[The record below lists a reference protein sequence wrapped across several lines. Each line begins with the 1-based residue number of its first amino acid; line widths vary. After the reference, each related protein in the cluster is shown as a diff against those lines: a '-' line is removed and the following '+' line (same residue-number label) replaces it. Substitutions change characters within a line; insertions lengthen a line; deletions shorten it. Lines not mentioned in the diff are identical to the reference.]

1 MNRAPRRPVCPPA
14 LLGAML
20 LACLPA
26 CSDGPLLPDNQCVS
40 GWPDPGEPFEPA
52 APLAGVTPGIAWRT
66 PLGSSIN
73 DWLLLTDDRIAL
85 TAASSLYLLDHDGAL
100 LRRRSSAAFEN
111 VTSAVADDDGNF
123 YFAGHSVYSVD
134 PDGELRWLTPLPG
147 EDGRYPRAVGRLVR
161 EPGGDLYFG
170 ASDGHLYAVGGDGG
184 ALRWRTRLT
193 GDGQRP
199 PAVLGGVGDAV
210 LAIAR
215 DGAPQAQLWNTATG
229 APMAHFVGP
238 GGEHHGAM
246 FGRRLGI
253 VTQRLEDRGGAYPWM
268 HISVLDSCSRER
280 WHLPAR
286 RPQWPALI
294 GPDDQL
300 FVVERDDVE
309 DSPTF
314 VSVYD
319 VDGKRVAGPVAMPP
333 PWGIGADG
341 TIYAVACDSS
351 GYDGPSR
358 LHAYDSALEEQWM
371 LPLGDSCPMA
381 GPVINAGGRMFF
393 AWYFERV
400 AEIVAVQTAS
410 PGVARTSWPVRRHDA
425 RGTGWLD

>member
-1 MNRAPRRPVCPPA
+1 MNHPERRPSCPPA

-20 LACLPA
+20 LACLAA
-26 CSDGPLLPDNQCVS
+26 CGDGPLLPDNQCVS

-52 APLAGVTPGIAWRT
+52 APLAGVTPGVVWRT

-73 DWLLLTDDRIAL
+73 DWLLLTEDRIAM
-85 TAASSLYLLDHDGAL
+85 TTTSSLYLLDHEGTL

-123 YFAGHSVYSVD
+123 YFVGHSVYSVD

-147 EDGRYPRAVGRLVR
+147 ADGRYPRGVGRLVR

-170 ASDGHLYAVGGDGG
+170 ASDGHLYAVDGDDG

-253 VTQRLEDRGGAYPWM
+253 VTQRMEDRGGAYPWM
-268 HISVLDSCSRER
+268 HISVLDSCARER
-280 WHLPAR
+280 WRIPAT
-286 RPQWPALI
+286 RPQWPVLI

-309 DSPTF
+309 GSPTF

-319 VDGKRVAGPVAMPP
+319 VDGKRVAGPAAMPP

-358 LHAYDSALEEQWM
+358 LHAYDAALEEQWM
-371 LPLGDSCPMA
+371 LPLGDACPMA
-381 GPVINAGGRMFF
+381 GPVINASGRMFF
-393 AWYFERV
+393 AWYFERA

-410 PGVARTSWPVRRHDA
+410 PGLARTSWPVRRHDA

>member
-1 MNRAPRRPVCPPA
+1 MNRPA
-14 LLGAML
+14 FTLLHVL
-20 LACLPA
+20 LACLAPA
-26 CSDGPLLPDNQCVS
+26 CSDGPLLPENQCVR
-40 GWPDPGEPFEPA
+40 GWPEAARFEPA
-52 APLAGVTPGIAWRT
+52 ASLAGVTPGVVWRT

-73 DWLLLTDDRIAL
+73 DWLLLTDTRLAF
-85 TAASSLYLLDHDGAL
+85 TAGGSLYLLDHEGAL
-100 LRRRSSAAFEN
+100 LGRRSSAAFES

-123 YFAGHSVYSVD
+123 YFVGHSVHSVD
-134 PDGELRWLTPLPG
+134 PDGALRWLTPLPG
-147 EDGRYPRAVGRLVR
+147 ESGRYPRATGRLVR
-161 EPGGDLYFG
+161 DPGGDLYFG
-170 ASDGHLYAVGGDGG
+170 ATDGHLYAVDGDDG

-199 PAVLGGVGDAV
+199 PAVLGGAGDAV

-215 DGAPQAQLWNTATG
+215 DGSPQAQLWNTATG
-229 APMAHFVGP
+229 APMAHFVGR

-246 FGRRLGI
+246 LGRSLGI
-253 VTQRLEDRGGAYPWM
+253 VTQRMEDRGGAYPWM

-280 WHLPAR
+280 WQIPAR
-286 RPQWPALI
+286 RPQWPALV

-309 DSPTF
+309 GSPTF

-319 VDGKRVAGPVAMPP
+319 VDGERVAGPVAMPP

-351 GYDGPSR
+351 AYDGPSR
-358 LHAYDSALEEQWM
+358 LHAYSPALEEQWM
-371 LPLGDSCPMA
+371 LPLGDACPVA
-381 GPVINAGGRMFF
+381 GPVIDADGRLYF
-393 AWYFERV
+393 AWYFERT

-410 PGVARTSWPVRRHDA
+410 PGIARTSWPVRRHDA